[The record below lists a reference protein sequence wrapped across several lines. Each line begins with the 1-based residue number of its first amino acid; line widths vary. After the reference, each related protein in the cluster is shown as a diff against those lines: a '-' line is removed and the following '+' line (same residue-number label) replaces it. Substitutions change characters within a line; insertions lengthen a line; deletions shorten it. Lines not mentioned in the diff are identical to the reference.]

1 MQGNVDFLEYR
12 YNIGNIV
19 SPDVDQKKKG
29 HSFMDELKDALDM
42 MASLDYNF
50 FCCVCGC
57 IPESKQD
64 NEYQWQR
71 DYAF

>member
-1 MQGNVDFLEYR
+1 MLTKRRRVT
-12 YNIGNIV
+12 V
-19 SPDVDQKKKG
+19 SWLVQ
-29 HSFMDELKDALDM
+29 KDALDM

-64 NEYQWQR
+64 NEYQWQQ